1 MAKTV
6 KIKRSTTTT
15 DVPTDRIEG
24 CILVPLSDRKD
35 NYPLV
40 DSRVLPNTYYRV
52 VKDEDRVR
60 ALVTVMPDGTKVAW
74 DSCARCYGWL
84 HNCRCNDGLYHS
96 RSIAWIRATCDVKYP
111 TEKVTDYSQY
121 YDPWARRTNNPIDA
135 TNAAIGRSP
144 AADIK
149 PSTTKRKTVA
159 PVAEAPVDGGIS
171 VSDIENI
178 DLDAAARKQAKRTVR
193 RARNAI
199 KGGK

>member
-1 MAKTV
+1 MTKTV

-15 DVPTDRIEG
+15 DAPTDRIEG

-60 ALVTVMPDGTKVAW
+60 ALVTVMPDGTMVAW

-84 HNCRCNDGLYHS
+84 HNCRCKTGLYHS
-96 RSIAWIRATCDVKYP
+96 RSIAWIRATCDIKYP

-121 YDPWARRTNNPIDA
+121 YDPWARRTSNPIDSTDVA
-135 TNAAIGRSP
+135 VGRSP

-149 PSTTKRKTVA
+149 PSTPKRKVA
-159 PVAEAPVDGGIS
+159 AVSTPTDDGIS
-171 VSDIENI
+171 VADIANI

-193 RARNAI
+193 RARSVI